1 MLLYLIS
8 FPAHLLFKYRMAF
21 MYGCTNVLLKIIFF
35 VCCIRI
41 NINGLSNIANGQRRL
56 LIANHPG
63 MIDPLYLIAV
73 LPFRIRIVVQPSLFR
88 APLLGRVM
96 KSIGCIAAPDRP
108 VEYLHFGKEVKSAL
122 EQSDPV
128 LIFPERPRKRG
139 EILADFNFGPMR
151 IAGSLEADLIPMVL
165 RGSEIVLPKGRLLLS
180 PATIRVYA
188 DLPTKKDATIEQLE
202 ARFRQIFK
210 KL

>member
-1 MLLYLIS
+1 
-8 FPAHLLFKYRMAF
+8 
-21 MYGCTNVLLKIIFF
+21 MYWFTKILLKIIFF
-35 VCCIRI
+35 ICFVRI
-41 NINGLSNIANGQRRL
+41 NINGLSNIGNNRRRL

-73 LPFRIRIVVQPSLFR
+73 LPFRIRIVVQASLFR
-88 APLLGRVM
+88 IPLLGRIM
-96 KSIGCIAAPDRP
+96 KSIGCIAAPDRS
-108 VEYLHFGKEVKSAL
+108 VEYLKFGKDVQSAL
-122 EQSDPV
+122 EQNEPV
-128 LIFPERPRKRG
+128 LIFPERPRKKG
-139 EILADFNFGPMR
+139 EILAGFNFGPMR

-202 ARFRQIFK
+202 ARFGQIFE